1 MGEIRSHKCP
11 SCGGNLSINIEKQ
24 MYYCPFCGSTY
35 DYEYFRED
43 QMLELCET
51 YLSRGEFSA
60 AIDAYKYLLQKN
72 PHDFLAL
79 RGTVLA
85 AARMNGMKD
94 IRKTDFRG
102 FTYNSKLAESAV
114 ENSSAEDK
122 DYFVEF
128 ARILREMYELSKLHK
143 EYEALAVE
151 KKRADARLGVANAN
165 LGEHHFADTKCNT
178 HDPLV
183 TFTFLSVVTGI
194 FALSTIFAILYVI
207 LSAANGD
214 DAVPMIILAIIGA
227 LVTGGFAWVTFRIVY
242 PIVQSSE
249 HYKARLKK
257 INVELSEITRKLEDM
272 EKDIHARESKVKH
285 DCLLFFKEDE
295 KRIGDLNTAVIP

>member
-35 DYEYFRED
+35 DYEYFREE
-43 QMLELCET
+43 QMHELGET

-60 AIDAYKYLLQKN
+60 AIDAYKYLLQKD
-72 PHDFLAL
+72 PHNFLAL

-85 AARMNGMKD
+85 SARMNSMND
-94 IRKTDFRG
+94 ILKTDFRG

-114 ENSSAEDK
+114 ESSSAEDK
-122 DYFVEF
+122 NYFVEF

-214 DAVPMIILAIIGA
+214 DVSPLIILAIILA
-227 LVTGGFAWVTFRIVY
+227 LITGGLAWVTFRIIY
-242 PIVQSSE
+242 PIVQSDQ
-249 HYKARLKK
+249 ALKEK
-257 INVELSEITRKLEDM
+257 LNKTSVEVGEITQKLEEI
-272 EKDIHARESKVKH
+272 EKDIHTRESQVKR
-285 DCLLFFKEDE
+285 DCLLFFKEDQ
-295 KRIGDLNTAVIP
+295 KRVQF